1 MISLVKIRR
10 VSSVSLPLSA
20 SFPLSAVR
28 LADVMVV
35 VILQESVTIQTS
47 LFQGLC
53 VSHEVNVAR

>member
-28 LADVMVV
+28 LDDVIFV
-35 VILQESVTIQTS
+35 VILQESRFVYYYADVVGPRF
-47 LFQGLC
+47 LPL
-53 VSHEVNVAR
+53 